1 MVKILA
7 GSEVADLD
15 RFHLEKV
22 GGTSH
27 DFMEEVAK
35 YFVTWFVSQHPSK
48 KDLISI
54 CCGSGNNGGDGFAI
68 ARLLFDRGYLVQ
80 VVRCF
85 GAEAKLSPDCWQ
97 NLTLLPV
104 QLPSIA
110 VGDFDGNGST
120 ILLDAYLGVGLK
132 GSLRPEALAV
142 VDRIN
147 AFSGKIISIDLPSGL
162 PADSSYSGACVH
174 AAVTVSFGFP
184 KLSLLFPEHAAFT
197 GKLVVLDIG
206 LDDQEYAPFASRTFY
221 LQEKDV
227 LGLHRTFHRFAHK
240 GDFGKVL
247 LVAGSKGKMGAAV
260 LAAKSALR
268 TGSGLVSCLVPEEE
282 RGVLQGAVPEA
293 MCVFGEEL
301 DFSSYD
307 ALGVGPGIGTDR
319 VLFLEKILAATTCPM
334 VLDADALTCLAANKA
349 LWSLLPKGSILTPH
363 VKEFERLLGS
373 CANHPERMAKA
384 QAFCLEYGV
393 NMLLKGANSCC
404 VLYDGRLV
412 FNSTGSKHM
421 ASAGMGDV
429 LTGML
434 TSFLGQGYSPENAL
448 LCGVFHHGLA
458 GEYAGENYLRG
469 TMAQDVI
476 EAISHTYL
484 RIGLD

>member
-1 MVKILA
+1 MVKILS
-7 GSEVADLD
+7 GVEVADLD

-22 GGTSH
+22 GGSSH
-27 DFMEEVAK
+27 NFMEEVAQR
-35 YFVTWFVSQHPSK
+35 FVGWFVPRHPSK

-54 CCGSGNNGGDGFAI
+54 FCGAGNNGGDGLAT
-68 ARLLFDRGYLVQ
+68 ARLLFDKGYALQ

-85 GAEAKLSPDCWQ
+85 GSEAKLSPDCRQ
-97 NLTLLPV
+97 NLALLPS
-104 QLPSIA
+104 QLPIVALEEFYGEDSA
-110 VGDFDGNGST
+110 
-120 ILLDAYLGVGLK
+120 ILLDAYLGVGLR
-132 GSLRPEALAV
+132 GALRPEAYPVL
-142 VDRIN
+142 DKIN
-147 AFSGKIISIDLPSGL
+147 AFAGKVISIDIPSGL
-162 PADSSYSGACVH
+162 PADDIYSGACVR
-174 AAVTVSFGFP
+174 AAVTVTFGFP
-184 KLSLLFPEHAAFT
+184 KLSLLFPEHAAIT
-197 GKLVVLDIG
+197 GELVVLDIG
-206 LDDQEYAPFASRTFY
+206 LDDLAYAPFSSRTFY

-227 LGLHRTFHRFAHK
+227 LSLHKTFHRFAHK

-260 LAAKSALR
+260 LAAKSAFR
-268 TGSGLVSCLVPEEE
+268 TGSGLVTCLVPEEE

-293 MCVFGEEL
+293 MCIFGEEL
-301 DFSSYD
+301 DFSSFD
-307 ALGVGPGIGTDR
+307 ALGLGPGMGTDR
-319 VLFLEKILAATTCPM
+319 GVFLGKVLSATTRPI
-334 VLDADALTCLAANKA
+334 VLDADALTCLAANKS

-363 VKEFERLLGS
+363 LKEFDRLLGP
-373 CANHPERMAKA
+373 CANHLERMAKA
-384 QAFCLEYGV
+384 QSFCLQYGV

-404 VLYDGRLV
+404 ALSDGRLV

-458 GEYAGENYLRG
+458 GELAGEHFLRG
-469 TMAQDVI
+469 TIAQDLI
-476 EAISHTYL
+476 EAIPATFR